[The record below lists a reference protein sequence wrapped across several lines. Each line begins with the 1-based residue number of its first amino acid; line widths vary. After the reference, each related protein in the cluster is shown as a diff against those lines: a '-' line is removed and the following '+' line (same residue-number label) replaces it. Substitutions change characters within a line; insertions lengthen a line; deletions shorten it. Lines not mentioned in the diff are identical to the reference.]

1 MSLLRR
7 TRPLSVVSLA
17 LAALVPVATA
27 CGGGSSEPSYTIPA
41 DADLVVK
48 AVPTIRWD
56 KTDYT
61 APAGD
66 IDVFLANDDNVKH
79 ILVVL
84 QDDKVVGD
92 LQLVVDKRGDFAQ
105 GSITLEAGQYRIYC
119 IVPGH
124 SSMDSSLTVS

>member
-17 LAALVPVATA
+17 LTALVPVATA
-27 CGGGSSEPSYTIPA
+27 CGGGSSEPSTTIPA

-92 LQLVVDKRGDFAQ
+92 LQLVVDKRGDFAR
-105 GSITLEAGQYRIYC
+105 GTITLEAGQYRIYC